1 MAVRHEWAH
10 AEFLSQRES
19 LPEVSS
25 ACSTSG
31 DSRCAAIAARSR
43 RAHA

>member
-19 LPEVSS
+19 LPEVIFGLLDLRGLTL
-25 ACSTSG
+25 CG
-31 DSRCAAIAARSR
+31 DRGEEPEGPC
-43 RAHA
+43 